1 MRLYVWICST
11 SLVAALG
18 WGVSPFL
25 ENVVVKKTDFQTA
38 FVLKGILYG
47 IFGLVLFLMNI
58 KHFLKIKDHYEVVKE
73 KKVPLVL
80 FSIVSVVFAYL
91 IGNIAYLF
99 ALSVNNDATM
109 LVPLIAYVMPII
121 IMTIISY
128 FVTKDNINMRM
139 MIGIAITIFGIVF
152 TLLNKDK

>member
-1 MRLYVWICST
+1 
-11 SLVAALG
+11 
-18 WGVSPFL
+18 
-25 ENVVVKKTDFQTA
+25 
-38 FVLKGILYG
+38 
-47 IFGLVLFLMNI
+47 MNI

>member
-1 MRLYVWICST
+1 MYEFVLP

-38 FVLKGILYG
+38 FVLKGIFYG

-128 FVTKDNINMRM
+128 FVTKENINKRM

>member
-1 MRLYVWICST
+1 MYEFVVP